1 MRRIT
6 VRLLLALALASPLA
20 LAGLALPRA
29 AAAQAETSNTN
40 ERTQD
45 VVVGQFVPCA
55 NDGEGEVV
63 VLTGTMH
70 DIIHFAV
77 NDNHAAIDTFV
88 SFHGTGV
95 GLTSGDTYRL
105 NDAGHS
111 TLNFQLD
118 GFTDTETF
126 VTNHNVI
133 GQGSAPNFRLR
144 QLTHITINNNGELTA
159 DHLDFQFECQ

>member
-1 MRRIT
+1 MHRT
-6 VRLLLALALASPLA
+6 TPRLSLAFAFASVLALS
-20 LAGLALPRA
+20 GLLCPRP

-40 ERTQD
+40 VKTRD
-45 VVVGQFVPCA
+45 FAFGDFVPCA
-55 NDGEGEVV
+55 NNGEGEVV
-63 VLTGTMH
+63 VVTGTMH

-95 GLTSGDTYRL
+95 GLTSGDTYRI

-111 TLNFQLD
+111 TVNFQLD

-133 GQGSAPNFRLR
+133 GQGTAPNFRLR
-144 QLTHITINNNGELTA
+144 QLTHITINNNGEFTA
-159 DHLDFQFECQ
+159 EHVDFQFECR